1 MPIAY
6 VDTADFDAV
15 CDGKVRQFLFTDDG
29 DSGSEYSTRFTRAAQ
44 IASSLALA
52 SAKQA
57 GYAPAE
63 ETDDDSVKALALS
76 FLVHMAY
83 GRKAR
88 DIPPSLAAIL
98 APIPEGVR
106 SGELPLASTSVS
118 NLSEAT
124 GGSKLT
130 PTEETVTTG
139 TTSRRIFRRPVMRD
153 LANLV

>member
-76 FLVHMAY
+76 
-83 GRKAR
+83 
-88 DIPPSLAAIL
+88 AIL

-124 GGSKLT
+124 GGSKFT
-130 PTEETVTTG
+130 PIEETVTTG

>member
-44 IASSLALA
+44 IASSLAL
-52 SAKQA
+52 
-57 GYAPAE
+57 AE

>member
-57 GYAPAE
+57 
-63 ETDDDSVKALALS
+63 
-76 FLVHMAY
+76 
-83 GRKAR
+83 
-88 DIPPSLAAIL
+88 AIL

-124 GGSKLT
+124 GGSKFT
-130 PTEETVTTG
+130 PIEETVTTG